1 MPWPAWHS
9 GAKRQLGETQMRVL
23 ARAAASPS
31 GQLIIGSRDNAE
43 WCAIKRLTQ
52 RGLFDR
58 VTFGNDAIGRI
69 VIYQIT
75 EEGRQQYAAEKR
87 IRS

>member
-1 MPWPAWHS
+1 
-9 GAKRQLGETQMRVL
+9 MRVL

-31 GQLIIGSRDNAE
+31 GQLIIGSRNNAE
-43 WCAIKRLTQ
+43 WCAVKRLTQ

-58 VTFGNDAIGRI
+58 VTFGNETIGRM

-75 EEGRQQYAAEKR
+75 DEGRRQYAAEKR

>member
-1 MPWPAWHS
+1 MPWPVWHS
-9 GAKRQLGETQMRVL
+9 GVKRQLGPTQMRVL

-31 GQLIIGSRDNAE
+31 GQLIIGSRNNAE

-58 VTFGNDAIGRI
+58 LTFGNDAIGRMT
-69 VIYQIT
+69 IYQIT
-75 EEGRQQYAAEKR
+75 DEGRQQYAAEKEV
-87 IRS
+87 RS

>member
-9 GAKRQLGETQMRVL
+9 GAKRQLGETQMKVL
-23 ARAAASPS
+23 ARAVASPS
-31 GQLIIGSRDNAE
+31 GQLIIGSRDNAA

-58 VTFGNDAIGRI
+58 LTFGNDVIGRMT
-69 VIYQIT
+69 IYQIT
-75 EEGRQQYAAEKR
+75 DYGRERFAEEQR